1 MIPKCT
7 NCGAEI
13 PSGTQCET
21 CEAALIERASIP
33 SLGSLFN
40 KAKAKGLISDE
51 PTFGS

>member
-1 MIPKCT
+1 MKNCT
-7 NCGAEI
+7 GCGTEI
-13 PSGTQCET
+13 TSGTMCET

-51 PTFGS
+51 PAFGS